1 MDGVILDTDL
11 TQQRLRIEWVGLKV
25 QNGPRFLSTVSIA
38 RPRPRL
44 RPRPPPPPRKKS
56 FPVTEG
62 GLA

>member
-11 TQQRLRIEWVGLKV
+11 IQQRLRIEWVGLKV

-38 RPRPRL
+38 RPRP
-44 RPRPPPPPRKKS
+44 PRPPPPPRKKS
-56 FPVTEG
+56 LPVTEG